1 MIKQPQICV
10 SENGEKW
17 IQLQYGNL
25 VWGKYRDRVI
35 NHQIVG
41 KARFSDKAGECT
53 SLDDLEVPPMD
64 WTPPFWVWNRPLV
77 GANHL
82 TYKILVSSRIIG
94 WGKLVSSCNHE
105 IVEKKHVF
113 QILTNMAGWVAFSC
127 VFNWKHIVLIFT
139 IVQTDSAKHPSR
151 SFKRFGQ
158 RQPYLFQSMPWILND
173 EPLQN

>member
-1 MIKQPQICV
+1 MAETVAAVGTVTEIVTVDQGAGKYWENHLGKLSYWGNTHILLGANQLPMIKQPQICV
-10 SENGEKW
+10 SEKREKW

-53 SLDDLEVPPMD
+53 SLDDLEVPP
-64 WTPPFWVWNRPLV
+64 WIGHLLFEYETARPLV

-94 WGKLVSSCNHE
+94 
-105 IVEKKHVF
+105 
-113 QILTNMAGWVAFSC
+113 
-127 VFNWKHIVLIFT
+127 
-139 IVQTDSAKHPSR
+139 
-151 SFKRFGQ
+151 
-158 RQPYLFQSMPWILND
+158 
-173 EPLQN
+173 

>member
-1 MIKQPQICV
+1 M

-53 SLDDLEVPPMD
+53 SLDDLEVPP
-64 WTPPFWVWNRPLV
+64 WIGHLLFEYETARPLV

-94 WGKLVSSCNHE
+94 
-105 IVEKKHVF
+105 
-113 QILTNMAGWVAFSC
+113 
-127 VFNWKHIVLIFT
+127 
-139 IVQTDSAKHPSR
+139 
-151 SFKRFGQ
+151 
-158 RQPYLFQSMPWILND
+158 
-173 EPLQN
+173 